1 MSDFCPDGY
10 VPTQEAIVRAAE
22 YWFPE
27 RFAALERAA
36 VPESQTTQTKP
47 ASNFDVA
54 ARAFSQPQVPDA
66 WRHAFEDI
74 ARQTVHRLRSFL
86 HRGQLEAFYFQQD
99 GCQSVSRDFWAT
111 AQADGVM
118 ESGIYWPFGQP
129 TRVYKSRPNY
139 SLFLLQSELDALLT
153 EQPTKKR
160 PLPNTKK
167 PNLVAALH
175 KLDDLPN
182 RAAQLQALC
191 NMPEFREFTI
201 TDALFRAAAKEAGPR
216 RAGRKSRR
224 QS

>member
-1 MSDFCPDGY
+1 VSDFCPDGY
-10 VPTQEAIVRAAE
+10 VPTQEAIVRAAQ

-47 ASNFDVA
+47 VSNFDVA

-99 GCQSVSRDFWAT
+99 GCQSVSREFWAT
-111 AQADGVM
+111 AQVDGVM

-129 TRVYKSRPNY
+129 TRLYESRPNY
-139 SLFLLQSELDALLT
+139 SLFLLQSELDALLS
-153 EQPTKKR
+153 EQPAKKR
-160 PLPNTKK
+160 PLPGAKM
-167 PNLVAALH
+167 PELVAALRE
-175 KLDDLPN
+175 LDGLPN

-191 NMPEFREFTI
+191 NMPEFREFKI
-201 TDALFRAAAKEAGPR
+201 TNALFREAARHVPREAGR
-216 RAGRKSRR
+216 RSRR
-224 QS
+224 ES